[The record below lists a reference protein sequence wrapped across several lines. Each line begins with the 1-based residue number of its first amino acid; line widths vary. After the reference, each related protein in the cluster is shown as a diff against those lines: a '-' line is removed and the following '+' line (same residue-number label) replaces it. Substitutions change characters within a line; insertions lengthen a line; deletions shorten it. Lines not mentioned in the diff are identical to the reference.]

1 MTSNC
6 VSKPRK
12 LKFSR
17 KETNLESSSKEEK
30 CKFGFLDWMFEYKHK
45 WQTVVWIWHMRPSR
59 PSSYPSFFAL
69 CLGRPP
75 DSNPG
80 NQSSLFF
87 CFTLRLPPVFNQ
99 LVVCIFCLKGKDQ
112 YQLFVMFSKLVA

>member
-17 KETNLESSSKEEK
+17 KETNLESSGREEK
-30 CKFGFLDWMFEYKHK
+30 CKYGVFFGDGMFEYKHK

-87 CFTLRLPPVFNQ
+87 LFHLATSTRFQPVSCVFFVLKEKTNTSFLLCFQN
-99 LVVCIFCLKGKDQ
+99 
-112 YQLFVMFSKLVA
+112 